1 MTATVTDRREPGLTE
16 LERRFLAG
24 CSDEALTR
32 RRMRWVVLM
41 AAVFGLLLV
50 AAAWASRSWQ
60 MVLAVS
66 LLYLLITVW
75 EKLGYGR
82 GVLIYKSLVRKL
94 AARVEQLEAE
104 RGASHS
110 VGGRDPSDP
119 GPG

>member
-1 MTATVTDRREPGLTE
+1 MDEERMGLDE

-24 CSDEALTR
+24 CADQGLTR
-32 RRMRWVVLM
+32 RRMRAVVVM
-41 AAVFGLLLV
+41 AAVFGVLLIG
-50 AAAWASRSWQ
+50 AAWISRSWQ
-60 MVLAVS
+60 VVLAVS